1 MSCSTRRPRIA
12 IPGSSSPSRTMA
24 RTSLRKFRNRYTWS
38 VTTTAL
44 NPTSTGS
51 QAGASP
57 SEKRVLLLKPRGF
70 CAGVV
75 RAIDIVRIALETFGA
90 PIYVRREIV
99 HNRYVVNEL
108 AEKGAIFVHEI
119 EEVPDGARVIYSAH
133 GVSPAVRESSK
144 ERHLKVIDA
153 TCPLVTKV
161 HIEAVKFAQQGYSL
175 VLIGHRDHDEIE
187 GTLGEAPNVTQV
199 VSNVAD
205 VEALQVPDPNRV
217 AYLTQTTLSLDEA
230 RDIIHALKTK
240 YPNIAGPHS
249 QDICYATENRQV
261 AVRNVA
267 HNADLVLVVGSTNS
281 SNSNRLVEVSRNLGT
296 IGYLIDNYQAI
307 NSEWLKGVT
316 SVAVT
321 AGASAPE
328 ILVQGVIDYLRQNG
342 FSRVEEVEVMP
353 ENVRF
358 GLPPE
363 IVQAIG
369 SASGDHSVAVQ

>member
-1 MSCSTRRPRIA
+1 MLES
-12 IPGSSSPSRTMA
+12 IPNGNHTDAPPS
-24 RTSLRKFRNRYTWS
+24 
-38 VTTTAL
+38 
-44 NPTSTGS
+44 
-51 QAGASP
+51 Q
-57 SEKRVLLLKPRGF
+57 KRVLLLKPRGF

-75 RAIDIVRIALETFGA
+75 RAIDIVKIALETFGA

-119 EEVPDGARVIYSAH
+119 DDVPDGQRVIYSAH
-133 GVSPAVRESSK
+133 GVSPAVRERSK
-144 ERHLKVIDA
+144 GRNLRVIDA

-161 HIEAVKFAQQGYSL
+161 HIEAVKFARDGYSL
-175 VLIGHRDHDEIE
+175 ILIGHRDHDEIE
-187 GTLGEAPNVTQV
+187 GTLGEAPDVTQV
-199 VSNVAD
+199 VSNVAE
-205 VEALQVPDPNRV
+205 VAQLKVPDPNRV

-230 RDIIHALKTK
+230 RDIIHALKEK
-240 YPNIAGPHS
+240 FPNIVGPHS

-267 HNADLVLVVGSTNS
+267 HDAGLVLVVGSTNS

-296 IGYLIDNYQAI
+296 VGYLIDNSQAI
-307 NSEWLKGVT
+307 DPKWLEGVNT
-316 SVAVT
+316 VAVT

-328 ILVQGVIDYLRQNG
+328 VLVEDVVNYLQLNG
-342 FSRVEEVEVMP
+342 FDRVEEVEVMP

-369 SASGDHSVAVQ
+369 SAGGSQTHSLN

>member
-1 MSCSTRRPRIA
+1 MSVPDSAPHHSSG
-12 IPGSSSPSRTMA
+12 GSSPD
-24 RTSLRKFRNRYTWS
+24 
-38 VTTTAL
+38 
-44 NPTSTGS
+44 
-51 QAGASP
+51 Q
-57 SEKRVLLLKPRGF
+57 KRVLLLKPRGF

-119 EEVPDGARVIYSAH
+119 DDVPDGQRVIYSAH
-133 GVSPAVRESSK
+133 GVSPAVRECSK
-144 ERHLKVIDA
+144 GRNLKVIDA
-153 TCPLVTKV
+153 TCPLVSKV
-161 HIEAVKFAQQGYSL
+161 HFEAVKFAKQGYSL

-187 GTLGEAPNVTQV
+187 GTLGEAPDVTHV
-199 VSNVAD
+199 VSNVAE
-205 VEALQVPDPNRV
+205 VAALEIPDPNRV

-230 RDIIHALKTK
+230 RDIIHALKQK
-240 YPNIAGPHS
+240 FPNIIGPHS

-267 HNADLVLVVGSTNS
+267 HKAGLVLVVGSTNS
-281 SNSNRLVEVSRNLGT
+281 SNSKRLVEVSRNLGT
-296 IGYLIDNYQAI
+296 IGYLIDNSQAI
-307 NSEWLKGVT
+307 DPKWLVGVEN
-316 SVAVT
+316 VAVT

-328 ILVQGVIDYLRQNG
+328 VLVEGVVNYLKQNG
-342 FSRVEEVEVMP
+342 FDCVEEVEVMP

-363 IVQAIG
+363 IVHAIG
-369 SASGDHSVAVQ
+369 SANGGEPVSARRTERS